1 MAEYAAGR
9 FSFREVTVNGQNP
22 QAGGILPPH
31 GIRNLQKDSPRLV
44 RRPLPAAIHAA
55 EMTYS
60 RRLSSWDCISGYAE
74 SMGFSREPP
83 NFLAL

>member
-1 MAEYAAGR
+1 MVEYAAGR
-9 FSFREVTVNGQNP
+9 FSIREVTEWAES
-22 QAGGILPPH
+22 AGCWILPPY
-31 GIRNLQKDSPRLV
+31 GIRNLQKDSPQRIL
-44 RRPLPAAIHAA
+44 RPIPAAIHAA